1 MNGAALSA
9 QLVGQIQAA
18 SQRLSAGRP
27 AEARVLLEQVLRAA
41 PRSSDAL
48 HLYAVSLRLL
58 GDAAGAEAP
67 ARQAIAVD
75 KKQASFHATLGD
87 ILVLLGQKD
96 QAERSY
102 RAALALNRFYIPAA
116 RQLTLLL
123 TDLGRPEDALKV
135 ITPVAGPGVTDHGVL
150 HAYAGALKKAERLD
164 EALAVYQRG
173 VDASPTSGVAEHNVA
188 ATLGDLGRS
197 VEAEAA
203 ARRAFAKGLDAPET
217 RLVQARALAALG
229 RYDEAETAFYV
240 ALKQQPLYVDA
251 HRDLAQLIWMRTEDK
266 QHAVA
271 AIETA
276 LQRDPN
282 AVALRQ
288 LKAKVLTFAGDLAG
302 ADAVL
307 QEAALR
313 YPDDAAVQ
321 MSAAQAAIEAGD
333 AARGLAHA
341 ERSRALCAP
350 GDANATGFVCEA
362 MLALGRAKEAAALAE
377 EMARQEPQSQQAL
390 AYLATAWRIL
400 GDPRYGDLY
409 DYDAFVR
416 PWIID
421 VPAGWSSLDAYLA
434 DLTEGLN
441 ARHRLKT
448 HPLDQS
454 LRQGSQVAHVLQSEH
469 PAIKA
474 FPETVDGPIRAHMQ
488 AIGRGRDVL
497 RSRNTGA
504 YSFQGVWSVKLRSGG
519 GRHVDH
525 LHPEGWLSSAC
536 YINLP
541 GAVREGHQGWIK
553 FGQPGVPTVPK
564 LEAEHFVKPEPGLLV
579 LFPSYMWHG
588 TVPFE
593 GPDSR
598 LTIAFD
604 VVPQKRPGKR

>member
-1 MNGAALSA
+1 LTTAVPA
-9 QLVGQIQAA
+9 QLVPHLQAA
-18 SQRLSAGRP
+18 SQRLGAGRP
-27 AEARVLLEQVLRAA
+27 AEARALLEQVLQAA

-75 KKQASFHATLGD
+75 KKQASFHGTLGD
-87 ILVLLGQKD
+87 ILVLLGRKD
-96 QAERSY
+96 EAERSY
-102 RAALALNRFYIPAA
+102 RAALALNRLYIPAA
-116 RQLTLLL
+116 RQLALLL
-123 TDLGRPEDALKV
+123 TELGRPEDALKT
-135 ITPVAGPGVTDHGVL
+135 ITPVAGPGLTDHGVL
-150 HAYAGALKKAERLD
+150 HAYAGALKGAGRLE
-164 EALAVYQRG
+164 EALAVYERS
-173 VDASPTSGVAEHNVA
+173 VIAAPNSGVAEHNVA

-197 VEAEAA
+197 AEAEAA

-229 RYDEAETAFYV
+229 RYDEAEAAFRTAL
-240 ALKQQPLYVDA
+240 AQQPLYVDA

-266 QHAVA
+266 EKATA
-271 AIETA
+271 AIDAGLT
-276 LQRDPN
+276 RDPG

-288 LKAKVLTFAGDLAG
+288 LKAKVLTFAGDRVG

-307 QEAALR
+307 RAAAAR
-313 YPDDAAVQ
+313 HPDDASVQ

-333 AARGLAHA
+333 TARGLVHA
-341 ERSRALCAP
+341 ERAQALSPP
-350 GDANATGFVCEA
+350 GDVLAATFVCEA
-362 MLALGRAKEAAALAE
+362 MLALGRAAEAAVLAE
-377 EMARQEPQSQQAL
+377 DILRRSPYEQQAL

-400 GDPRYGDLY
+400 GDPRYGELY
-409 DYDAFVR
+409 DYAALVR
-416 PWIID
+416 SWTID
-421 VPAGWSSLDAYLA
+421 IPDGWSSLGAYLT

-441 ARHRLKT
+441 AQHRLKT

-454 LRQGSQVAHVLQSEH
+454 LRQGSQISHALRSDH

-474 FPETVDGPIRAHMQ
+474 FPKAVDGPIRAHMQ
-488 AIGRGRDVL
+488 ALGRGRDVL
-497 RSRNTGA
+497 RARSTGA
-504 YSFQGVWSVKLRSGG
+504 YRFQGVWSVKLRPGG

-525 LHPEGWLSSAC
+525 LHPDGWLSSAC
-536 YINLP
+536 YIDLP
-541 GAVREGHQGWIK
+541 RAVAAEGRQGWIK

-564 LEAEHFVKPEPGLLV
+564 LEPEHFVRPETGLLV

-598 LTIAFD
+598 LTVAFD
-604 VVPQKRPGKR
+604 LVPAKR